1 MSSINLFK
9 IEETKKDAFLQI
21 VCSKYSQKNTVFI
34 ENENK
39 DYGFTL
45 YIDEEEKAVDLSWS
59 WLFPLFNTEV
69 ISQKSKPK
77 AILLIEDT
85 AEDLT
90 FAITFGT
97 SYFLIEKYCDK
108 DFGFNFARRI
118 LFKEIKTT
126 TLTTP
131 NSNRNKMVSTYINY
145 NELEFDSGESYAK
158 LKAVMDIPEGFNL
171 FKPTIEIGSS
181 IKVTTEEDSL
191 ENIVDIIYYV
201 VDTITNKE
209 ERYKIPVFSKVADSE
224 FRELLEERMKASV
237 REAQEIAI
245 SELDVVGATE
255 VFNRVDS
262 EYILKYRRKEKKI
275 VLLNSSILKDFCEEN
290 NLEYGEVLLDINVQ
304 LLING
309 QPVSTKKVKD
319 IIDYTD
325 DEKRCLLSNGQ
336 WYHFNDDYLSF
347 LKDSIN
353 ELETYYHPQ
362 YDFTKQMI
370 NDYIEEVFPAEK
382 EKEEYDGKNEEE
394 IKKSLSRK
402 YYNERVFNILM
413 NRDKGF
419 INFDRQNE
427 SLQGHIIEIMD
438 LYKDGCMFAVKIGNS
453 SAKLCFAVDQ
463 SINSM
468 KMYKHK
474 TIPDLPEIDK
484 VGIWLILERRTHIE
498 DESGKPDL
506 NRLEMLMLKNRLDQW
521 KKEVRLMGYKPIVY
535 VNYFTH

>member
-59 WLFPLFNTEV
+59 WLFPLFSTEV

-85 AEDLT
+85 SEDLT

-191 ENIVDIIYYV
+191 ENIVDII
-201 VDTITNKE
+201 
-209 ERYKIPVFSKVADSE
+209 
-224 FRELLEERMKASV
+224 
-237 REAQEIAI
+237 
-245 SELDVVGATE
+245 
-255 VFNRVDS
+255 
-262 EYILKYRRKEKKI
+262 
-275 VLLNSSILKDFCEEN
+275 
-290 NLEYGEVLLDINVQ
+290 
-304 LLING
+304 
-309 QPVSTKKVKD
+309 
-319 IIDYTD
+319 
-325 DEKRCLLSNGQ
+325 
-336 WYHFNDDYLSF
+336 
-347 LKDSIN
+347 
-353 ELETYYHPQ
+353 
-362 YDFTKQMI
+362 
-370 NDYIEEVFPAEK
+370 
-382 EKEEYDGKNEEE
+382 
-394 IKKSLSRK
+394 
-402 YYNERVFNILM
+402 
-413 NRDKGF
+413 
-419 INFDRQNE
+419 
-427 SLQGHIIEIMD
+427 
-438 LYKDGCMFAVKIGNS
+438 
-453 SAKLCFAVDQ
+453 
-463 SINSM
+463 
-468 KMYKHK
+468 
-474 TIPDLPEIDK
+474 
-484 VGIWLILERRTHIE
+484 
-498 DESGKPDL
+498 
-506 NRLEMLMLKNRLDQW
+506 
-521 KKEVRLMGYKPIVY
+521 
-535 VNYFTH
+535 